1 MWNEEGEK
9 NCLET
14 YYTSRAV
21 IDKIYQEQ
29 VKGQNRFVNDV
40 NFYVDRLNEW
50 LSWLVKYRKKSKFER
65 K

>member
-50 LSWLVKYRKKSKFER
+50 LS
-65 K
+65 

>member
-9 NCLET
+9 NNLET

-29 VKGQNRFVNDV
+29 VKGQNRSVNDV
-40 NFYVDRLNEW
+40 NFYLDRLNEW
-50 LSWLVKYRKKSKFER
+50 LS
-65 K
+65 